1 MAELEATML
10 TQGELS
16 HMLGENV
23 VLDTVA
29 NYVIAGR
36 LVSVNGVFATLADA
50 DVHDLRDSKSSREL
64 YVIETRRLGIRV
76 NRKQV
81 LVRWQEVV
89 ALSCLADVV
98 I

>member
-1 MAELEATML
+1 MADMEATSPSVS
-10 TQGELS
+10 GLS
-16 HMLGENV
+16 HLLGEEV

-36 LVSVNGVFATLADA
+36 LLSTNAACVTLADA

-64 YVIETRRLGIRV
+64 YVIETKRLGVRV

-81 LVRWQEVV
+81 MVRWQEVV
-89 ALSCLADVV
+89 AISRLADVV